1 MLDLRSYY
9 RENLQNTLDYIN
21 EQLAAAEDPNLRPG
35 EREGLL
41 YAVVLIAKIDIETVL
56 EVEAN
61 HA

>member
-1 MLDLRSYY
+1 MRDLRSYY

-21 EQLAAAEDPNLRPG
+21 EQLAAADDPNLRPG

-41 YAVVLIAKIDIETVL
+41 YAALVIAQIDIQTVL
-56 EVEAN
+56 EVEAS

>member
-41 YAVVLIAKIDIETVL
+41 YAVALIARIEIESVL
-56 EVEAN
+56 EVEAS